1 MKKYIYILLC
11 LLYFNV
17 AIEAQMGQDPKA
29 KIILDD
35 IKSNYDNYDA
45 VQMNFTLTLE
55 LPEQAPEVQQGV
67 AIQSGDK
74 YKMELDDQAIY
85 SDGTAVWVHLKGNN
99 EVQINDID
107 IDDSE
112 MMSPTD
118 ILKVYESGE
127 YEYAITNTFKEKGV
141 SISEIEFK
149 PTDEDSEYSKM
160 RLTVHSKDNDV
171 KSFKIFS
178 RDGSRY
184 TLDIHEIVTDKV
196 YPADTFVFDASQ
208 YEDIYIEDLRID

>member
-1 MKKYIYILLC
+1 MKKYIYILSCILC
-11 LLYFNV
+11 LHVY
-17 AIEAQMGQDPKA
+17 ADAQMGQDPKA
-29 KIILDD
+29 KLILDD
-35 IKSNYDNYDA
+35 IKSNYDSYDA

-55 LPEQAPEVQQGV
+55 LPEQAPEVQQGI

-107 IDDSE
+107 MDDSA

-118 ILKVYESGE
+118 ILKVYENGE
-127 YEYAITNTFKEKGV
+127 YEYAITNTYKQNGV

-160 RLTVHSKDNDV
+160 RLMVNGKNNDV

-196 YPADTFVFDASQ
+196 YPTDTFVFDASK